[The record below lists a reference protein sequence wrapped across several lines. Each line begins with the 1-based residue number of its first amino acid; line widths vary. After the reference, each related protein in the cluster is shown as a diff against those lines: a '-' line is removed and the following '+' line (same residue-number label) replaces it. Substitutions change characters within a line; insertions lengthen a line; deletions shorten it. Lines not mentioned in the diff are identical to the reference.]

1 MNRNGLVLWEG
12 PSAINGEP
20 IVVVATG
27 LKRKSA
33 NGKIGADTVQVWYLP
48 RDVAPNVAVKTGA
61 DEAVCGDC
69 IHRPSKGGTCYVV
82 TYQAAR
88 AVWQAYQD
96 GSYPRWDGGA
106 LPFIGR
112 VVRFG
117 AWGDPAS
124 VPAGTLASIRTVARR
139 HMAYT
144 HQWKHESA
152 SHLRDWCMASV
163 DSAPDYLRAR
173 SAGWRTFRVR
183 GPDSFLLPNERLC
196 PASDESAV
204 SDAMD
209 CGKCGGCDGLTR
221 GARRPSYAIVAH
233 GRSAARFVPITGLSM
248 ADWGAPHEPHDALAG
263 GAK

>member
-1 MNRNGLVLWEG
+1 MNKNGLVLWAG

-20 IVVVATG
+20 IVVIATG

-33 NGKIGADTVQVWYLP
+33 NAKIGADTVQVWYLP

-69 IHRPSKGGTCYVV
+69 IHRPSKGGSCYVV

-96 GSYPRWDGGA
+96 GSYASWDGNT

-117 AWGDPAS
+117 AWGDPAA
-124 VPAGTLASIRTVARR
+124 VPEGTLAAIRDVARR

-144 HQWKHESA
+144 HQWKRESA
-152 SHLRDWCMASV
+152 SHLRSWCMASV

-183 GPDSFLLPNERLC
+183 DSDEELHERERMC
-196 PASDESAV
+196 PAADESPVAAV
-204 SDAMD
+204 MD
-209 CGKCGGCDGLTR
+209 CGKCSGCDGLTR
-221 GARRPSYAIVAH
+221 GAKRPSYAIVVH
-233 GRSAARFVPITGLSM
+233 GSRAARFNN
-248 ADWGAPHEPHDALAG
+248 
-263 GAK
+263 